1 MKLVCENILQKYL
14 LFLQK
19 IFTIEASQDPKYASR
34 EGKCMLEVDSKILD
48 TLATS
53 APHHIETS
61 QLICSANRLTGFYMM
76 ENTGH

>member
-34 EGKCMLEVDSKILD
+34 EGKCMLEVNSKILD
-48 TLATS
+48 TATS
-53 APHHIETS
+53 VPYHIETS